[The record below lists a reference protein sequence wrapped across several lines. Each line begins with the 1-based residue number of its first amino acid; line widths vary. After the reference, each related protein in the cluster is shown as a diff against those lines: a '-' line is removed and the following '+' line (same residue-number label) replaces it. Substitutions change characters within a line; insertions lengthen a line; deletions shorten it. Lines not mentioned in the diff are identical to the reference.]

1 MKKQTIT
8 PIFLFLFFYIQTFA
22 AGKTLIT
29 YSAPQGADLN
39 DDYSVQV
46 RQNGGNWQQTPSY
59 LVKVDRVSN
68 TKHNEERSSVSSFD
82 FSGEVEVSVTY
93 HQGDVKSARI
103 RPLSYGITPTIKGNT
118 ITFKLNKPSNISI
131 EVNGDIYHNL
141 QLFANPLE
149 SITYKKSSK
158 NVIYFGPGIH
168 NCKGDGWIIPSGKT
182 VYVAGGAVLKN
193 RLIIDSVSN
202 VKVLGRGIID
212 YSVKEGVQIRHSRN
226 ISVEGLLMTQI
237 PIGNSS
243 NVKINNVKV
252 ISYYGWGDGMNV
264 FACNNVSYNHVF
276 CRTSDDCTTVYAT
289 RKGFIGGSDHIKMSD
304 AVLWADVAHPIFIGL
319 HGNPE
324 HPDTIQNL
332 TYSDIDILEQCEPQ
346 IDYQGCMAIGGGDN
360 NVIRNI
366 TFDSIRVENIRE
378 GQLINIRTTFNKKYC
393 RAPGRLISNIT
404 FKNIN
409 YTGGK
414 PNLSIISA
422 FDEQHPITDI
432 HFENFRMNGKLISD
446 DMPDKPKWYKTGDMC
461 NMYIGENV
469 TNVTFSK

>member
-1 MKKQTIT
+1 MKKQAITTIV
-8 PIFLFLFFYIQTFA
+8 LFIFFYLQAFA

-29 YSAPQGADLN
+29 YPAPQGTDLN

-46 RQNGGNWQQTPSY
+46 RQDGGNWLQTPSY

-82 FSGEVEVSVTY
+82 FSGEAEVSVTY
-93 HQGDVKSARI
+93 NKGEVKSARI

-118 ITFKLNKPSNISI
+118 ITFKLNQPGNISI

-158 NVIYFGPGIH
+158 RVIYFGPGIH
-168 NCKGDGWIIPSGKT
+168 NCKGNGWVIPSGKT

-193 RLIIDSVSN
+193 RLIIDSVSD

-212 YSVKEGVQIRHSRN
+212 YTVKEGIQIRHSRN
-226 ISVEGLLMTQI
+226 ISVEGLLMTQL

-243 NVKINNVKV
+243 DVKINNVKV

-264 FACNNVSYNHVF
+264 FASNHVDYNHVF
-276 CRTSDDCTTVYAT
+276 CRNSDDCTTVYAT
-289 RKGFIGGSDHIKMSD
+289 RKGFTGGASHITMRN

-324 HPDTIQNL
+324 SLDTIQNV
-332 TYSDIDILEQCEPQ
+332 TYRNIDILEQCEPQ

-366 TFDSIRVENIRE
+366 TFDSIRVENLRE
-378 GQLINIRTTFNKKYC
+378 GQLINIRTTYNKKYC

-404 FKNIN
+404 FRNISYN
-409 YTGGK
+409 GNK

-422 FDEQHPITDI
+422 FDGDHPITDI
-432 HFENFRMNGKLISD
+432 HFENFRINGKLID
-446 DMPDKPKWYKTGDMC
+446 DNMPDKPKWYKTGDMC